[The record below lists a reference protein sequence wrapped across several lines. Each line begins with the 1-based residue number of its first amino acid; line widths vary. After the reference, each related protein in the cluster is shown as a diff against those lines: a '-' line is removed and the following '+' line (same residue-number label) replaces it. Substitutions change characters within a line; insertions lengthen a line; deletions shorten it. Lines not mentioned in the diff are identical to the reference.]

1 MLRSC
6 NKKLQSLAAVRTGV
20 SDCAGFAPNRKQ
32 KAVWHS
38 PRFPS
43 RPATLLRAPFRPF
56 ARVALFFLAAAQVK
70 EKTSRHRQKGKIIE
84 IRRNHQQNHRAIHL
98 SSVPSG
104 LGRKSGVDA
113 GFARAE

>member
-20 SDCAGFAPNRKQ
+20 SDCAGFAPNHKA

-38 PRFPS
+38 PRFSS
-43 RPATLLRAPFRPF
+43 RPATLSRAPFRPF

-70 EKTSRHRQKGKIIE
+70 EKTSRHRQKGKNNE
-84 IRRNHQQNHRAIHL
+84 IRGNQQQNQRGIQL
-98 SSVPSG
+98 SSG
-104 LGRKSGVDA
+104 
-113 GFARAE
+113 